1 MSFPVENNLS
11 TAALEGI
18 AVLNLM
24 NRFIRAGS
32 PKKVAT
38 LSSVLEP
45 PSSHVTN
52 RFCALAYIIIVTYIG
67 ILPQLINNAY
77 IMKVTCIGILAQLV
91 PPVRPSHLFGRLA
104 IDFGIKRGIK

>member
-1 MSFPVENNLS
+1 MYLFYAENCLAFS
-11 TAALEGI
+11 EKILRIYT
-18 AVLNLM
+18 
-24 NRFIRAGS
+24 RFKLLAQLI
-32 PKKVAT
+32 K
-38 LSSVLEP
+38 
-45 PSSHVTN
+45 N
-52 RFCALAYIIIVTYIG
+52 AYIIIVTYIG